1 MKKLYLFLPLLCLM
15 PAACSTSV
23 VNEPETETHAINF
36 RTPQAETRAVVDD
49 TSLPGD
55 FLVWGGYDGDATRVF
70 DGTTVYHP
78 TWDYR
83 DGTRYWTE
91 NKLYDFYAVY
101 PATGVAADVNT
112 DGTLTISN
120 FDCSKTGKEAV
131 DLMTATIPNVSADE
145 MIEYGSAV
153 GLTFQ
158 HELARVSF
166 TVKSEYTTVTV
177 NDFRIYGIY
186 CGGSLSKAAG
196 DASEWTPDS
205 ACTPQDTP
213 YHITS
218 PLTLNTTNGLTQSP
232 FGDLL
237 LPPHTS
243 LQNARLYIAYQYP
256 GESADHTSTLEL
268 TSSNVG
274 EWKAGHPYQY
284 TVTIEGGEITLQVTV
299 KDWEEEDTSV
309 SWDNI
314 K

>member
-1 MKKLYLFLPLLCLM
+1 MKKLYLFLPLLCFV
-15 PAACSTSV
+15 PVACSTSV
-23 VNEPETETHAINF
+23 VNEPEKETHTISF
-36 RTPQAETRAVVDD
+36 RAPQAETRAVVDG

-70 DGTTVYHP
+70 DGTTVYYP

-91 NKLYDFYAVY
+91 GKLYNFYAVY
-101 PATGVAADVNT
+101 PATGITADVSEK
-112 DGTLTISN
+112 GIITIKN
-120 FDCSKTGKEAV
+120 FDCSATGESSV
-131 DLMTATIPNVSADE
+131 DLMTATASR
-145 MIEYGSAV
+145 EYNGTDNSAV
-153 GLTFQ
+153 ELTFQ

-166 TVKSEYTTVTV
+166 TIKSEYTTVTV

-186 CGGSLSKAAG
+186 CRGSLSKAAG
-196 DASEWTPDS
+196 HASVWTSGS
-205 ACTPQDTP
+205 ACTPQNTP

-218 PLTLNTTNGLTQSP
+218 PISLNTTVGLTQSP

-243 LQNARLYIAYQYP
+243 LQNARLDIAYQYP

-309 SWDNI
+309 SWDN
-314 K
+314 